1 MVRLERCRFWLLD
14 INYEV
19 KDHEPQVWIWGV
31 DDEGRR
37 VLIIDSSFKPYFYAL
52 LDENADPEEVST
64 RIMNE
69 RATLPLLLRAIPEP
83 KRLFGEPV
91 KAVKIYC
98 QDPDVIS
105 KYARIISKFEGV
117 RECLETDIRYSM
129 RYLIDNDVAPSLS
142 LIHI

>member
-37 VLIIDSSFKPYFYAL
+37 VLIIDSSLEPYFYAL
-52 LDENADPEEVST
+52 LDENAYPEEVCT

-69 RATLPLLLRAIPEP
+69 RA
-83 KRLFGEPV
+83 K
-91 KAVKIYC
+91 
-98 QDPDVIS
+98 
-105 KYARIISKFEGV
+105 
-117 RECLETDIRYSM
+117 
-129 RYLIDNDVAPSLS
+129 LS